1 MDQIKIAEWRA
12 KAAAGTITIE
22 EMREAI
28 LMLREGR
35 LSAVQSSEAK
45 RRTTARKQVK
55 SAEELLKE
63 LESQC

>member
-1 MDQIKIAEWRA
+1 MDQAKIAEWRA

-28 LMLREGR
+28 LMLRENR
-35 LSAVQSSEAK
+35 MSAVSKQ
-45 RRTTARKQVK
+45 RTAARKQVK